1 VNITIDDMLEMPSWG
16 KQQINAGI
24 GAQFKGF
31 ENLGE

>member
-1 VNITIDDMLEMPSWG
+1 MGEAADKCFRMV
-16 KQQINAGI
+16 NAGI

>member
-16 KQQINAGI
+16 KQQINA
-24 GAQFKGF
+24 AQFKGF